1 MRGRTALVTG
11 ANRGLGLEVCRQLA
25 RAGVAVIATSRNEVE
40 GREVVGGLH
49 RKKLDVVYE
58 QCDVTDD
65 ASVALLAE
73 RLAARGA
80 VLDVLVNNAGVSLRG
95 FDASVAKQTMDVNFF
110 GAMRVTDVLG
120 PSIRDEGNI
129 VMVSSG
135 MGELSLLSPELRER
149 FLSPDLDRAK
159 LVGLVEEFVDDV
171 EAGRHAQRGWPS
183 SAYRV
188 SKAALNALARV
199 LSRELAERRIKV
211 NAVCPGWAR
220 TDMGGSGAPRT
231 VEQGAASIVWA
242 ALLEREG
249 PTGRFF
255 RDGREISW

>member
-1 MRGRTALVTG
+1 MRTALVTG

-25 RAGVAVIATSRNEVE
+25 RAGVSVIATSRNEAE
-40 GREVVGGLH
+40 GREAVGGLH

-58 QCDVTDD
+58 QCDVIDD
-65 ASVALLAE
+65 ASVAVLAE

-80 VLDVLVNNAGVSLRG
+80 VLDVLVNNAGVAMKG
-95 FDASVAKQTMDVNFF
+95 FDANVAKQTMDVNFF

-120 PSIRDEGNI
+120 PAIRDGGNI
-129 VMVSSG
+129 VMVSSA
-135 MGELSLLSPELRER
+135 MGELSALSPELQKR
-149 FLSPDLDRAK
+149 FLSADLDRTA
-159 LVGLVEEFVDDV
+159 LVGLAEEFVSDV
-171 EAGRHAQRGWPS
+171 EEGHHAQRGWPS

-188 SKAALNALARV
+188 SKASLNALARV
-199 LSRELAERRIKV
+199 LARELAPRHIKV

-231 VEQGAASIVWA
+231 VEQGAASITWA
-242 ALLEREG
+242 AQLGADG

-255 RDGREISW
+255 RDGHEISW